1 MLNESEAEN
10 FRSRLRDQLGMA
22 DDAEPLAIVIRL
34 RGVGKYLNEKAETE
48 GFDLRVVLAGTGIQ
62 PAQDVYVNWYRFDNI
77 DRIGFEDLAD
87 HFDSIWYPGPVDID
101 VFDANAVLGLVHRP

>member
-34 RGVGKYLNEKAETE
+34 RDVGKYLNEEAETE

-62 PAQDVYVNWYRFDNI
+62 PAQDVYVTWYRFDNI